1 MMISIL
7 GVLKAGGAYLPIDK
21 TYPKDR
27 VDFMLQD
34 TKTQWVLCQ
43 KDVENTLR
51 ENNVS
56 IITLDDSEIYKQ
68 ETSNPN
74 YNITGKT
81 LAYIIYTSGTTGKPK
96 GILTTH
102 LNVIR
107 IAKENLYL
115 DINENDCILQ
125 LSNVVFDGSIF
136 DIFGSLLN
144 GSKLVLP
151 STELTV
157 NEISKIIEDEKV
169 SICFITTAL
178 FNTFIENQRSLKALS
193 KMKQILFGGETASLA
208 HVKKGVEE
216 LGAERITH
224 VYGHYRR
231 NRFCNLL
238 SFNRLGSW

>member
-1 MMISIL
+1 QLLSEFNNTDLAYPFEKTIHEIFEEQAQRAPEQVAVVYEQDKLTYKELNQRANQLARYLREKGVKEESIVGIMMDRSLEMMISIL

-34 TKTQWVLCQ
+34 TNTQWVLCQ

-115 DINENDCILQ
+115 DINEN
-125 LSNVVFDGSIF
+125 
-136 DIFGSLLN
+136 
-144 GSKLVLP
+144 
-151 STELTV
+151 
-157 NEISKIIEDEKV
+157 
-169 SICFITTAL
+169 
-178 FNTFIENQRSLKALS
+178 
-193 KMKQILFGGETASLA
+193 
-208 HVKKGVEE
+208 
-216 LGAERITH
+216 
-224 VYGHYRR
+224 Y
-231 NRFCNLL
+231 
-238 SFNRLGSW
+238 